1 MPRYGVLLLLGL
13 TTQSFVGGWHL
24 MAKPTRPRRLVEVI
38 FFFQLASCCFVGCL
52 FWLLAEF
59 TLFSIKFVMKQ
70 PVLWNINYSP
80 LFFVLFWVSF
90 LVGWLFPGPCSQIDT
105 FFFIPKGFFLM
116 EPPTSSPPGAN
127 TKPKRNGVRPKRPT
141 PRRSSHGC
149 RCCHLSRI
157 GFRAMG
163 LQLGLAP
170 KKSRSQILKGVA
182 SIMLRNEILV
192 QKSQHVWKMVFP
204 TQWGT
209 YWASKKLKWKK
220 YGFMV

>member
-38 FFFQLASCCFVGCL
+38 FFFQLASCCFAGCL

-105 FFFIPKGFFLM
+105 FF
-116 EPPTSSPPGAN
+116 SSQRVFSSWNP
-127 TKPKRNGVRPKRPT
+127 RPLHHQVPT
-141 PRRSSHGC
+141 PSRRGTASARSARRHG
-149 RCCHLSRI
+149 
-157 GFRAMG
+157 G
-163 LQLGLAP
+163 LPMAAGAVTCP
-170 KKSRSQILKGVA
+170 V
-182 SIMLRNEILV
+182 
-192 QKSQHVWKMVFP
+192 
-204 TQWGT
+204 
-209 YWASKKLKWKK
+209 
-220 YGFMV
+220 